1 MSMQNP
7 NDPIDEE
14 RINAELATP
23 PPLDDLNQRSTVPA
37 EPVKTPLELMKEW
50 MATLVIPVP
59 VTLGALVFTAFLL
72 LPAYK
77 GLTSASTIRQLEQT
91 IQELQKQK
99 EASQNRAIGLEREL
113 AGRDLQLTQRQR
125 QASVD
130 QGSGLYLSPLLY
142 LDSRKSKAP
151 DLISIDFTQAEQA
164 ILVFSLPK
172 VELHDVEVSIYQE
185 TRLVWSQS
193 LAIPQKTLFGE
204 NLVTFLLKSSAVG
217 KGNYRMTVQGNP
229 TGKRVDLNQFDVTIE
244 S

>member
-1 MSMQNP
+1 MHNP

-37 EPVKTPLELMKEW
+37 EPVKTPFELMKEW

-99 EASQNRAIGLEREL
+99 EASQIRAIGLEREL

-125 QASVD
+125 QAGVD

-193 LAIPQKTLFGE
+193 LAIPQKKLFGE